1 MSFGITK
8 TIPADEGIAQVESL
22 YDGSVDEYEF
32 HMAGTPSKLGVGDY
46 VYTIFEHKIRGRLQ
60 ITRLEGGAVNP
71 KSGKPRRWSLSER
84 RVNGSTNQSRAKVI
98 RVRATTT
105 GRTGPARR
113 AAR

>member
-1 MSFGITK
+1 MK
-8 TIPADEGIAQVESL
+8 GIAQVESL

-46 VYTIFEHKIRGRLQ
+46 GYTIFEHKIRGRLQ
-60 ITRLEGGAVNP
+60 ITRLEGEPLIPNRA
-71 KSGKPRRWSLSER
+71 SRARWSLSER